1 MRFDQ
6 CLFEDLTPTVR
17 ALRRFFENVIGHA
30 RIGAD
35 ELIEY
40 MVERNLGVIHVAMV
54 AGLDHTIEKTKTN
67 KTRRVDMSDALI
79 LELEALKRT
88 RQAEYLARGKNE
100 IPEWVFL
107 GPGRITWEDGKPVGR
122 EEGQRVEM
130 YNVKNRYFLKCLEKA
145 KLRRIRFHDLRHH
158 ADSRIMPIPLVE
170 LATGGPRVAL

>member
-54 AGLDHTIEKTKTN
+54 AGLDHTFGFTQSRDIDEDDVLFF
-67 KTRRVDMSDALI
+67 RRWVEEIALH
-79 LELEALKRT
+79 T
-88 RQAEYLARGKNE
+88 MQAEQAVDRMLA
-100 IPEWVFL
+100 FAM
-107 GPGRITWEDGKPVGR
+107 
-122 EEGQRVEM
+122 QR
-130 YNVKNRYFLKCLEKA
+130 L
-145 KLRRIRFHDLRHH
+145 
-158 ADSRIMPIPLVE
+158 
-170 LATGGPRVAL
+170 T